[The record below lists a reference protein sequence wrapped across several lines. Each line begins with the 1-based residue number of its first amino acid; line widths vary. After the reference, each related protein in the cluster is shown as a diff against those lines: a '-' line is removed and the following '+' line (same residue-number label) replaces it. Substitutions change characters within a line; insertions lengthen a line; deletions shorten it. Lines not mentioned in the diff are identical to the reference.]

1 MGRNRAR
8 VQGAFDRKT
17 AMTRAVAILTF
28 VAAVAFAVSPFLSSG
43 FNGFAPDQFPVP
55 QDDPPIQPAGYA
67 FAIWGLLY
75 LWLIAGTG
83 FGLVM
88 RADAPDWRAGR
99 APLFISLAVGS
110 GWIAVA
116 QVSVI
121 MATVLIWIMLAAALV
136 ALARAGTQ
144 DRWLQREPVGAYAG
158 WLTAAASVSIGLV
171 LAGYGL
177 ASETVAAFA
186 GLALAL
192 GIAAGV
198 QRIRPDCLGY
208 PGAVIWA
215 LVGVIVANLTPV
227 NAGVIG
233 LSGVGIVYL
242 AAMMLRRVRA

>member
-1 MGRNRAR
+1 MLHE
-8 VQGAFDRKT
+8 RKT
-17 AMTRAVAILTF
+17 TMTRAVAILTF
-28 VAAVAFAVSPFLSSG
+28 VAALAFAVSPFLSSG
-43 FNGFAPDQFPVP
+43 FNGFAADQFPVP

-83 FGLVM
+83 FGLLM
-88 RADAPDWRAGR
+88 RADAADWRTGR
-99 APLFISLAVGS
+99 APLLLSLAVGS

-121 MATVLIWIMLAAALV
+121 AATVLIWIMLAAALV
-136 ALARAGTQ
+136 ALARAGTG

-171 LAGYGL
+171 LAGYGFT
-177 ASETVAAFA
+177 SQGVAAYV

-198 QRIRPDCLGY
+198 QRIRPDSVGY

-215 LVGVIVANLTPV
+215 LVGVLVANLTPANV
-227 NAGVIG
+227 GVIG
-233 LSGVGIVYL
+233 LSGLGIVYL
-242 AAMMLRRVRA
+242 GAMMLRGVRG

>member
-1 MGRNRAR
+1 MIRA
-8 VQGAFDRKT
+8 F
-17 AMTRAVAILTF
+17 AILTF
-28 VAAVAFAVSPFLSSG
+28 VAAVAFAVSPFLTSG
-43 FNGFAPDQFPVP
+43 FNGFAADQFPVP
-55 QDDPPIQPAGYA
+55 QDNPPIQPAGYA

-83 FGLVM
+83 FGLLM
-88 RADAPDWRAGR
+88 RSDAPDWRAGR
-99 APLFISLAVGS
+99 APLFLSLAVGS

-116 QVSVI
+116 QDSVI
-121 MATVLIWIMLAAALV
+121 MATVMIWIMLAAARV

-177 ASETVAAFA
+177 TSETVAAFA
-186 GLALAL
+186 GLVLAL
-192 GIAAGV
+192 GIAAGM

-215 LVGVIVANLTPV
+215 LAGVIAANLAPL
-227 NAGVIG
+227 NAGVIAG
-233 LSGVGIVYL
+233 AGVGMVYL
-242 AAMMLRRVRA
+242 VAMMLCHGRD